1 MFAKLLKYE
10 WRASRGILGA
20 LSLAALG
27 VGVLGAVVLWVLIN
41 NFENMEH
48 SPANE
53 QLTAILPAV
62 LGILLMFLI
71 FALFAYALGSG
82 LLLLHRF
89 YKNKF
94 TDEGY
99 LTFTLPVTAKQ
110 IFLASFL
117 NMALWM
123 LIIGL
128 VVGIAVTIMVAGG
141 VVSTGYLDRM
151 DFLDI
156 REGITIYRE
165 SSFSAGDV
173 VLGMLNAVLSFVY
186 TLVMAMTCVT
196 IGAVA
201 AKKHKLLAAF
211 GIYYGISA
219 LNGIIQT
226 ALSVLLALGNNV
238 EMTGYYLTE
247 IGAQTLLIMGGFFLS
262 TYLMEKKLNL
272 P

>member
-10 WRASRGILGA
+10 WRASRSILGA

-27 VGVLGAVVLWVLIN
+27 VGVLGAVVLRILIA
-41 NFENMEH
+41 NFENMERN
-48 SPANE
+48 PANE
-53 QLTAILPAV
+53 RLTVILPAV
-62 LGILLMFLI
+62 LGILLLFLI
-71 FALFAYALGSG
+71 FALCAYALGSE
-82 LLLLHRF
+82 LFLLHRF

-141 VVSTGYLDRM
+141 VISTGYLDSL
-151 DFLDI
+151 DILDI
-156 REGITIYRE
+156 REAMSYYQEAGVDG
-165 SSFSAGDV
+165 GDV
-173 VLGMLNAVLSFVY
+173 VLGLLNGVITFVY
-186 TLVMAMTCVT
+186 TLVMAMSCVT

-211 GIYYGISA
+211 GIYYGISV

-226 ALSVLLALGNNV
+226 ALSVLLALGNNM

-247 IGAQTLLIMGGFFLS
+247 IGAQMLLILGGFFLS